1 MDVKTLLLQ
10 QWTSCL
16 DQEDWFPP
24 LEKVL
29 EDITLEQAIWKPI
42 EGTTNSIWEIVCHL
56 LFYKKRLLMRYF
68 GETENEPQAENND
81 ATFRLPT
88 LTLQNWKDTKEEY
101 LYVHREL
108 ENILAKSTQ
117 EELEREVRG
126 ERTLVLELKS
136 IAMHDA
142 YHIGQIVFLSKM
154 QDVWPGQHDC

>member
-16 DQEDWFPP
+16 DQEDWFAP

-29 EDITLEQAIWKPI
+29 EDITLEQATWKPT

-56 LFYKKRLLMRYF
+56 LFYKKRLLMRYLD
-68 GETENEPQAENND
+68 ETENEPQAENND

-88 LTLQNWKDTKEEY
+88 FTLQNWKETKEEY
-101 LYVHREL
+101 FYVHREL
-108 ENILAKSTQ
+108 EKILAKSAQ
-117 EELEREVRG
+117 EDLDREVRG

>member
-1 MDVKTLLLQ
+1 
-10 QWTSCL
+10 
-16 DQEDWFPP
+16 
-24 LEKVL
+24 
-29 EDITLEQAIWKPI
+29 
-42 EGTTNSIWEIVCHL
+42 
-56 LFYKKRLLMRYF
+56 MRYF

-142 YHIGQIVFLSKM
+142 YHIGQIVCLSKM
-154 QDVWPGQHDC
+154 LGGWPGQRDC

>member
-29 EDITLEQAIWKPI
+29 EDITLEQATWKPT

-56 LFYKKRLLMRYF
+56 LFYKKRLLMRYLD
-68 GETENEPQAENND
+68 ETENEPQAENND

-88 LTLQNWKDTKEEY
+88 FTLQNWKETKEEY
-101 LYVHREL
+101 FYVHREL
-108 ENILAKSTQ
+108 EKILAKSAQ
-117 EELEREVRG
+117 EDLDRKVRG

-142 YHIGQIVFLSKM
+142 YHIGQIVLLSKM
-154 QDVWPGQHDC
+154 QDVWPGQRDC

>member
-29 EDITLEQAIWKPI
+29 EDITLEQATWKPT

-56 LFYKKRLLMRYF
+56 LFYKKRLLMRYLD
-68 GETENEPQAENND
+68 ETDNEPQAENND

-88 LTLQNWKDTKEEY
+88 LTLQNWKETKEEY

-108 ENILAKSTQ
+108 EK
-117 EELEREVRG
+117 
-126 ERTLVLELKS
+126 
-136 IAMHDA
+136 
-142 YHIGQIVFLSKM
+142 Y
-154 QDVWPGQHDC
+154 